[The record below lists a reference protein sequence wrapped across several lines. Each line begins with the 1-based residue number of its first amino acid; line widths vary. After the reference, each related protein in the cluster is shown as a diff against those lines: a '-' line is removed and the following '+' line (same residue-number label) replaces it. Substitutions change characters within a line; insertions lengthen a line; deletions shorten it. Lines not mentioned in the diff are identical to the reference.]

1 MQYFAVHGVEC
12 AILPLPTNEAN
23 KGFELVFEI
32 ARHLEE
38 FKLNRY
44 FIQIHASGCFFLACY
59 RRPCVMLSLSCY
71 AVQIMLCKLQTY
83 VLPYRQAA
91 WLANACGHRN

>member
-1 MQYFAVHGVEC
+1 MRLIAGFGAQYFAAHGVEC

-32 ARHLEE
+32 ARHLED

-44 FIQIHASGCFFLACY
+44 AGQIAC
-59 RRPCVMLSLSCY
+59 RSLQHDWLVFMWCP
-71 AVQIMLCKLQTY
+71 ADLVLC
-83 VLPYRQAA
+83 
-91 WLANACGHRN
+91 

>member
-1 MQYFAVHGVEC
+1 MFGAEWTRWMCWPCLRVLLPQLFMRLTAGFCVQYFAAHGVEC

-23 KGFELVFEI
+23 KGFDLVFEI

-44 FIQIHASGCFFLACY
+44 AGLMHALG
-59 RRPCVMLSLSCY
+59 
-71 AVQIMLCKLQTY
+71 
-83 VLPYRQAA
+83 
-91 WLANACGHRN
+91 

>member
-1 MQYFAVHGVEC
+1 MQLTAGFCAQYFAAHGVEC

-44 FIQIHASGCFFLACY
+44 AGQITCHGLQFSLLACTGTLFTRLTVY
-59 RRPCVMLSLSCY
+59 HITLRGV
-71 AVQIMLCKLQTY
+71 
-83 VLPYRQAA
+83 
-91 WLANACGHRN
+91 